1 MKLILRLIGLKMS
14 ILRVDA
20 AIINPK
26 TVKPNGC
33 PIKSVKISW
42 GMMTELCMG
51 YGLMAA

>member
-1 MKLILRLIGLKMS
+1 MAKGKIMS
-14 ILRVDA
+14 IIWR
-20 AIINPK
+20 K
-26 TVKPNGC
+26 WNGC